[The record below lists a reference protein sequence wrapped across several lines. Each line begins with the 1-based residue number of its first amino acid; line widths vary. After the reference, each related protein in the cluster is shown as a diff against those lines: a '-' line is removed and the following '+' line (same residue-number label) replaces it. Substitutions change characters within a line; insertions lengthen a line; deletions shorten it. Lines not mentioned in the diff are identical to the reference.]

1 VKNSTVTTVFSEDFL
16 YGLCDMAMLG
26 IISLLILLSLGFS
39 LRNYCSQQVR
49 FLKCTLQNCLLSND
63 ILLWISKTQNCWETA
78 FKLCIEWRKNH
89 LRTLQLLVNHIQI
102 VYWMRKQAFENL
114 QLLINHIQI
123 VYRMKE
129 ITIWELTIIDKSHS
143 LMTLFKICELVK
155 KTSKL
160 TLVDLTKVP
169 F

>member
-1 VKNSTVTTVFSEDFL
+1 MKEKSFED
-16 YGLCDMAMLG
+16 
-26 IISLLILLSLGFS
+26 
-39 LRNYCSQQVR
+39 
-49 FLKCTLQNCLLSND
+49 
-63 ILLWISKTQNCWETA
+63 
-78 FKLCIEWRKNH
+78 
-89 LRTLQLLVNHIQI
+89 LQLLINHIQI
-102 VYWMRKQAFENL
+102 VYQMKEKSFENL